1 MSPPAEPLA
10 VAAGGVAYRYG
21 KVTALRDIGLSI
33 RTGSAT
39 ALVGPDGVGKS
50 TLLALIAG
58 VRRLQGGSIHTLGGD
73 ITSRAHRDDIMAR
86 IAYMPQGLGRNLY
99 PSLSVAENIDYF
111 GRLFGQSAA
120 ERAARIKQLLRA
132 TGLAQFADRPA
143 GKLSGGMKQKL
154 SLCCTLIHDPDLLI
168 LDEPTT
174 GVDPLSRRQFWRL
187 IDGIRAQRPSLTVL
201 VSTAYMEE
209 AERFDHVVAI
219 DAGRVLAQGTPAELL
234 AKTKTVHFE
243 QAYVALHGDGVP
255 ADPPTAPLRPS
266 TDGKPAVVA
275 EELTRRFGDFV
286 AVDHVSFSIR
296 RGEIFG
302 FLGSNGCGKT
312 TTMKMLTGLL
322 DISDGRAELL
332 GRPVQAGDLA
342 TRLRVG
348 YMSQGFSLYEELTVR
363 DNLDLHARL
372 YRLPEAEVKAHVDE
386 ALRHFGLV
394 DVADKKP
401 PSLPLG
407 MRQRLQLAAACLH
420 RPEIM
425 ILDEP
430 TSGVDPA
437 ARDMFWRLL
446 RELSR
451 DDGVTIFVSTHF
463 MNEAE
468 RCDRISLM
476 HAGRVLAV
484 GTPEEL
490 RRAKDAASLE
500 DAFIAYLEEADPDGA
515 SDDSPPVWTASASAG
530 PVPAI
535 NTADPKSSHKPVDR
549 EPSND
554 GSSLPASLRRI
565 WAFSYRETREL
576 LRDGVRLSFA
586 LLGPLLL
593 LLTFGY
599 GITFDVENLSFTV
612 LDRDHSADSRRLIE
626 NFAGS
631 RYFREKPPLRSETEV
646 DRRLRAGDLSLV
658 IDIPPGY
665 GRDLVAGR
673 RPEVAFF
680 IDGATPFRAES
691 TRNYV
696 DGIMLSYVEDLARR
710 TQGAVPDLV
719 AGSLEPRFR
728 YNQDFRSVF
737 ALTPGLIMIFMV
749 LFSSMLAA
757 LGVVRERELGSIT
770 NLYASPA
777 TVAEFLFGK
786 QLPYLLFGFT
796 SFVGLLVLAGLAFG
810 VIVKGSLLALALGG
824 LLYAFASTAF
834 GILVSVFV
842 RSQVA
847 AIIVTAILSTVPAI
861 NFSGYLYPADALQ
874 GSGRFIGMGFPSL
887 WFQNISL
894 GAMTKARDLAD
905 LYPNHLVLLAFG
917 LVYLAVASRWLRKQ
931 EG

>member
-1 MSPPAEPLA
+1 MSLVDPLA
-10 VAAGGVAYRYG
+10 VTVNGVAHRYG
-21 KVTALRDIGLSI
+21 KVTALVDIGLSVSA
-33 RTGSAT
+33 GSAT

-58 VRRLQGGSIHTLGGD
+58 VRRLQAGSIRTLGGD
-73 ITSRAHRDDIMAR
+73 IASRMHRDNIMAR

-99 PSLSVAENIDYF
+99 PSLSVAENVDYF
-111 GRLFGQSAA
+111 GRLFGQSAG
-120 ERAARIKQLLRA
+120 ERTARVKQLLAA
-132 TGLAQFADRPA
+132 TGLAPFPDRPA

-174 GVDPLSRRQFWRL
+174 GIDPLSRRQFWRL

-234 AKTKTVHFE
+234 KRTGTRHFE
-243 QAYVALHGDGVP
+243 QAYIALHGGSTP
-255 ADPPTAPLRPS
+255 ADRRIAPLRPS
-266 TDGKPAVVA
+266 ADAQPAIA
-275 EELTRRFGDFV
+275 AKDLTRRFGDFV

-322 DISDGRAELL
+322 DISEGRAELL
-332 GRPVQAGDLA
+332 GRRVEAGDLT

-363 DNLDLHARL
+363 DNLALHARL
-372 YRLPEAEVKAHVDE
+372 YRIPEADVKPSVDE
-386 ALRHFGLV
+386 ALKRFGLV
-394 DVADKKP
+394 ELADKRP

-446 RELSR
+446 GELSR
-451 DDGVTIFVSTHF
+451 RDGVTIFVSTHF

-476 HAGRVLAV
+476 HAGKVLAV
-484 GTPEEL
+484 GAPEEL
-490 RRAKDAASLE
+490 RRNKNAASLE
-500 DAFIAYLEEADPDGA
+500 DAFIAYLEEADRDEA
-515 SDDSPPVWTASASAG
+515 AEDNWRSVSTMAMSATAQTSRDAVATTDRGSRKAG
-530 PVPAI
+530 
-535 NTADPKSSHKPVDR
+535 TGLR
-549 EPSND
+549 
-554 GSSLPASLRRI
+554 ASLRRM

-576 LRDGVRLSFA
+576 LRDWVRLSFA

-599 GITFDVENLSFTV
+599 GITFDVENLSFAV
-612 LDRDHSADSRRLIE
+612 LDRDHTTDSRQLIE
-626 NFAGS
+626 SFDAS
-631 RYFREKPPLRSETEV
+631 RYFRQMMPLHSETEI
-646 DRRLRAGDLSLV
+646 DRRLRSGDLRLV

-665 GRDLVAGR
+665 GRDLVVGR
-673 RPEVAFF
+673 RPAVAFF
-680 IDGATPFRAES
+680 IDGATPFRAET

-696 DGIMLSYVEDLARR
+696 DGIVLSHAQDLARR
-710 TQGAVPDLV
+710 TYGALPALV
-719 AGSLEPRFR
+719 SASIEPRFR

-737 ALTPGLIMIFMV
+737 ALTPGLIMIFIV

-757 LGVVRERELGSIT
+757 LGVVRERELGSIM

-777 TVAEFLFGK
+777 TVAEFLLGK
-786 QLPYLLFGFT
+786 QLPYIVLSFA
-796 SFVGLLVLAGLAFG
+796 SFV
-810 VIVKGSLLALALGG
+810 SLLALAELAFGVTVKGSLPALAAGG
-824 LLYAFASTAF
+824 LLYAFATTAF
-834 GILVSVFV
+834 GVLVSVFV
-842 RSQVA
+842 RSQAA
-847 AIIVTAILSTVPAI
+847 AIVVTAILSTVPAI
-861 NFSGYLYPADALQ
+861 NFSGYLYPAAALQ

-887 WFQNISL
+887 WFQNICL
-894 GAMTKARDLAD
+894 GAVTKARGLAD
-905 LYPNHLVLLAFG
+905 LYPNHLILLAFG
-917 LVYLAVASRWLRKQ
+917 LAYLMAACLLLRKQ
-931 EG
+931 DG